1 MGKVRENV
9 VQGATE
15 EKVAGRKS
23 AASVATGRSSRM
35 SLENV
40 RGDWAVKRVWLP
52 GLIFFFSVSS
62 FSGVIRTGAKS
73 IEEWMESEDKEDV
86 L

>member
-1 MGKVRENV
+1 MGKVRENG

-40 RGDWAVKRVWLP
+40 RGDWAVKRLWLP

>member
-40 RGDWAVKRVWLP
+40 RGDWAVKRLWLP
-52 GLIFFFSVSS
+52 GLIFFLV
-62 FSGVIRTGAKS
+62 
-73 IEEWMESEDKEDV
+73 
-86 L
+86 